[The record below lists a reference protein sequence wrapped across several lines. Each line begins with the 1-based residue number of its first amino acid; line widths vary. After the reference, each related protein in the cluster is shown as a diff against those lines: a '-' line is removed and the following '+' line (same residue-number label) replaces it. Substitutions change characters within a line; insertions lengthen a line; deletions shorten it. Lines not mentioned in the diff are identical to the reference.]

1 MLLWFLKVVLFRSL
15 IMKSSLVFFHGNN
28 ILQVQSVSSVAQSCP
43 TLCNPMD
50 CSTPGLPVHHQLP
63 ELTQT
68 HVHRVTDAIQPSHP
82 VTPFSC
88 LQSFPTSGSF
98 PVSQFCASGGPSIKA
113 SDLASVFS
121 MNIQDYFPLDW
132 FDLLAVEETLRSL
145 LWHHSSKTSVL
156 WCSALFMVQFSNPY
170 IMTGKTIAL
179 TIHNFVCKGMSLL
192 FNTLFRFVISFLPR
206 SKCLLASWLQ
216 STVLWEP
223 GK

>member
-1 MLLWFLKVVLFRSL
+1 MSNSLWP
-15 IMKSSLVFFHGNN
+15 HG
-28 ILQVQSVSSVAQSCP
+28 LQHARPPCPSPTPRAYSDTCPLSWWCHPAISSSV
-43 TLCNPMD
+43 
-50 CSTPGLPVHHQLP
+50 V
-63 ELTQT
+63 
-68 HVHRVTDAIQPSHP
+68 
-82 VTPFSC
+82 PFSSC
-88 LQSFPTSGSF
+88 FQFFPASGSF

-179 TIHNFVCKGMSLL
+179 TIHNFVSKVMSLL
-192 FNTLFRFVISFLPR
+192 FNMLSGFVIAFLPR
-206 SKCLLASWLQ
+206 NKCL
-216 STVLWEP
+216 
-223 GK
+223 